1 MVSSCC
7 GKKAPYVPQL
17 PYTRTI
23 SVSSSAL
30 PTQVVWER
38 GGDTSSK
45 ERRYCMCAQGAP
57 LSGWTLNMIAIF
69 SIIGSMPVNDS
80 NLLYRVSFVLI
91 TLMWKGGTL
100 ECRLLLILICDPWY
114 VVSYTLYS
122 APTACETC
130 LTSKWLKP
138 TGLAYYTLMVALYH
152 N

>member
-1 MVSSCC
+1 
-7 GKKAPYVPQL
+7 
-17 PYTRTI
+17 
-23 SVSSSAL
+23 
-30 PTQVVWER
+30 
-38 GGDTSSK
+38 
-45 ERRYCMCAQGAP
+45 MCAQGAP

-152 N
+152 NQLARNSPLMHCSCRSTLCTTPFQAIAGVVALNFLFLFEFQAMV